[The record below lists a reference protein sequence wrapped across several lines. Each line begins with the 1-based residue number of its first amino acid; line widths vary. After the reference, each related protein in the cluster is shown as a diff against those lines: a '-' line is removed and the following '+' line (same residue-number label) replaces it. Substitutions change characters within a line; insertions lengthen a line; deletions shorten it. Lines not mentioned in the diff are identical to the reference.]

1 MAIDKPLGGLL
12 NQDDFEM
19 GPEGLLVAEEE
30 MPVGDSMLTEL
41 EDGGVEIDFDPMSS
55 LMGGGEE
62 PFDSNLAEYIED
74 NELRTL
80 AIDCISMF
88 DSDKSS
94 RSDWE
99 TTYKEGLDQLG
110 LGIED
115 RTTPWAGACGVF
127 HPMLSEAVV
136 RFQAQTIQEIMP
148 AKGPVKT
155 HIWGLVT
162 DEREKQA
169 QRVQDY
175 MNYQLI
181 EVMTEYRSE
190 TEKLLFSLP
199 LAGSAFRKIYF
210 DPSLGRPTSM
220 FVPAEDFVVSY
231 NESELEHAERYTHVM
246 NRSTNQVRKLQVSGF
261 YRDIE
266 LTASHIEE
274 NPITSKFNEIGG
286 VSPSW
291 DNNERHQLLEMH
303 CDIDVPGFEDPDG
316 VALPYV
322 ITIDKSSS
330 TILSIYRNW
339 SEDDPHR
346 IKKQHFVHYGYVPGI
361 GFYNL
366 GLIHMIGGLAKSAT
380 SLLRQLVDAGT
391 LSNLPGG
398 LKTRGLRI
406 KGDDTPIMPGEF
418 RDVDVPGGVIRDNI
432 TFLPYKEP
440 SSVLYQLLG
449 NIVEEGRRFAS
460 MADLKVADMNQEAPV
475 GTTLAIMERAMKVQ
489 SAIQARIHAS
499 LKQEYKILA
508 GVIRDY
514 TSPSYPYETESGEDI
529 KLEDFDD
536 RIDVVPVSD
545 PNASTMAQR
554 IMQYQAAMQLAQQ
567 SPGLYDMPLLHREMM
582 ELIGIPNVDK
592 IVPKPDEARP
602 TDPVG
607 ENEDVLTLKPVKA
620 FEYQDHEAHMR
631 VHMVLKN
638 DPQIKE
644 QMQNNKMGSAINSAL
659 DAHIR
664 EHLAFIFRDQIE
676 EELGVPLPPTNQP
689 LPQDVEKRLSALVAD
704 AADQMLGKKKA
715 KAKAEKD
722 AKMQKDPI
730 VQQREKE
737 LDIRREDVQRRAQA
751 DQAKSQLEQQ
761 KLTVTQQAGQEKQ
774 QLEREKIASKER
786 SDAAALEQE
795 REEML
800 LKSQI
805 DQEQFDVEQETEGV
819 KASLEREKFD
829 AEQEME
835 GVKLGLEQEKF
846 DAEQEAEGVKFGL
859 KMSEK
864 DKNE

>member
-30 MPVGDSMLTEL
+30 TPVGDSMLTEL

-80 AIDCISMF
+80 AIECISMF

-155 HIWGLVT
+155 HIWGVVT

-602 TDPVG
+602 TDPVS

-859 KMSEK
+859 KMSEEN
-864 DKNE
+864 KNE